1 MPVADVA
8 RRIER
13 RMRAVPRAALL
24 ALALAWGAALGAQ
37 QAPAPATATLQGRVT
52 QAGSDTG
59 IASAAVLITG
69 TLLHTVTEGDGSFK
83 IIGIAPGT
91 YTVRVL
97 RIGFEPVSR
106 EVTLAA
112 GDVLTLNVSLAVAP
126 VTLAPVTVTASGF
139 TRQVGD
145 VPASQAVVPN
155 TEITNRNVVTLDQVM
170 PFVAGVTMNNGSI
183 DIRGSSGVAGGVGS
197 RVLVM
202 LDSHPLL
209 SADGGEVDFAALP
222 LPDIERVEI
231 VKGAYSALYGSNAL
245 GGVVNVITKPIDQ
258 QPEWLLG
265 LRYGAWDYPEQF
277 KFTNGTRDLVG
288 GQVQYSSGLGQNSA
302 LRLFLDRGVSDGY
315 TVAGEANRWL
325 FKGAWDLNPYGQ
337 HPVSVYAVYAS
348 EDNGGFFTWKDPQHP
363 YEPDSGTAPTDFAH
377 STKLSTGARIV
388 TLSHAASQLELL
400 PYLEYNTTKNHFI
413 ENQDFHDAMKLG
425 LPVQFT
431 MQIAPGHRTI
441 LGAELSHTW
450 VTSNFLD
457 RPPDSTVDSSLVY
470 HPGTG
475 DFGLFAQDEWN
486 ISQRWSA
493 SIGARMDTHSATG
506 STTETSFNPKLG
518 VVYRSSTHT
527 SWRAD
532 IARGYR
538 APSVIEQFVS
548 TVQYGQRVVPNPDLV
563 GEHAWSAEIGVT
575 TNPVPWWWIDG
586 ALFDSEYQGLIGP
599 GLAPGQGF
607 AFQFENLQRAR
618 VAGLDLST
626 KVAVAHDVM
635 TVQLNYMYLY
645 TRDLDLPANFPNT
658 WLPYRSRDNLT
669 ATFDFLG
676 GLCGIDFRYR
686 SRVVQVVA
694 YPSDPRGAISIL
706 DLRAGYP
713 VLGTLIQLRAQN
725 VLQAKYV
732 DVQERVPGAPRSF
745 LLSVTKVW
753 AH

>member
-1 MPVADVA
+1 ML
-8 RRIER
+8 RRTER
-13 RMRAVPRAALL
+13 RSRAATRVAL
-24 ALALAWGAALGAQ
+24 ATCALAWCAVLSAQ
-37 QAPAPATATLQGRVT
+37 EPATVAPATITGRVT
-52 QAGSDTG
+52 QSGTDNGVSD
-59 IASAAVLITG
+59 AAVLITG
-69 TLLHTVTEGDGSFK
+69 TLLHTITEQDGSFRVA
-83 IIGIAPGT
+83 GISPGT

-97 RIGFEPVSR
+97 RIGYEPQSQQ
-106 EVTLAA
+106 VTLSA
-112 GDVLTLNVSLAVAP
+112 GETHALNFALAVAP

-139 TRQVGD
+139 TGQVGD

-170 PFVAGVTMNNGSI
+170 PFVAGVTLNNGNI

-222 LPDIERVEI
+222 LPDIDRVEI

-258 QPEWLLG
+258 TADWLIG
-265 LRYGAWDYPEQF
+265 VRYGAWNYPDQYKPSNE
-277 KFTNGTRDLVG
+277 TRDLVG
-288 GQVQYSSGLGQNSA
+288 GQVQFSSGLSANSA
-302 LRLFLDRGVSDGY
+302 IRLFVDRGVSDGY

-325 FKGAWDLNPYGQ
+325 FKGAWDLNPFGQ
-337 HPVSVYAVYAS
+337 HPVNVYAVYAS
-348 EDNGGFFTWKDPQHP
+348 EDNGGFFTWLDPQHP
-363 YEPDSGTAPTDFAH
+363 YEPDSATAPTDYAH

-388 TLSHAASQLELL
+388 TLATESTQLSLL
-400 PYLEYNTTKNHFI
+400 PFLEYNTTKNHFL
-413 ENQDFHDAMKLG
+413 ENQDFHNAMKLG

-431 MQIAPGHRTI
+431 MQPAAGHRAI
-441 LGAELSHTW
+441 VGAELDHTW
-450 VTSNFLD
+450 VTSNFLS

-475 DFGLFAQDEWN
+475 DFGLFAQDEWS
-486 ISQRWSA
+486 ISPRWA
-493 SIGARMDTHSATG
+493 ATVGARMDTHSATG
-506 STTETSFNPKLG
+506 SVTETSFNPKLA
-518 VVYRSSTHT
+518 VVFHGTEHT
-527 SWRAD
+527 SWRAS
-532 IARGYR
+532 IGRGYR

-575 TNPVPWWWIDG
+575 TNPVPWWWIDA
-586 ALFDSEYQGLIGP
+586 ALFDSEYHGLIGP
-599 GLAPGQGF
+599 GLALNEGF

-618 VAGLDLST
+618 VAGLDFST
-626 KVAVAHDVM
+626 KIAVAQDVM
-635 TVQLNYMYLY
+635 TMQINYMYLY
-645 TRDLDLPANFPNT
+645 TRDLGLPSDFPNT
-658 WLPYRSRDNLT
+658 WLPYRSRNNLT
-669 ATFDFLG
+669 TTFDFLG

-694 YPSDPRGAISIL
+694 YPNDQRGPITLL

-713 VLGTLIQLRAQN
+713 VLGTLLQLKAQN

-745 LLSVTKVW
+745 LFSVTKTW
-753 AH
+753 SH